1 MYFKLKDPQLPEKW
15 EGVLECVKEGNDNPQ
30 MDTVFNKG
38 FKGDEDSLYLN
49 VYVPKGTKRDSKLP
63 VMAFIHGGA
72 FMMGSGSREL
82 YGPDHLIQTG
92 VILVTLNYR
101 LGPLG
106 FLCLNT
112 PEVPGNAGL
121 KDQTFAL
128 RWVKKNI
135 KAFGGDPENVT
146 IFGESAG
153 SASVHFQILTPM
165 AKGLFKKAIMQSG
178 TSTCVWA
185 KQKDPEKNA
194 FDLARLLGME
204 SNDKEAVLKFLR
216 QVPAE
221 DLAKITSKTF
231 SATDIYN
238 FLPIIEQSFTGVESF
253 ITTNPLELMA
263 TGNFNRVPLISGLTS
278 QEGIVM
284 LINGQTKIE
293 DFSKVKSLSDTGLN
307 LKEMLKSTLKSN
319 DDNAM
324 SQLAQKIEDF
334 YFNRGGKVM
343 ENYIDLMSDML
354 FTVEIIKSINLQ
366 KKYHPIYC
374 YMFTYSGGLNLFK
387 LISSYPYTGASHGDD
402 LGYLFK
408 QNMGKLPEG
417 VKVPEITQADLDT
430 AKKFCVLWSN
440 FAKYE

>member
-1 MYFKLKDPQLPEKW
+1 M
-15 EGVLECVKEGNDNPQ
+15 LECVAEGNDNPQ
-30 MDTVFNKG
+30 LDIVFNKG
-38 FKGDEDSLYLN
+38 YKGQEDSLFLN
-49 VYVPKGTKRDSKLP
+49 VYVPKGTKSDSKLA

-92 VILVTLNYR
+92 VMVVTFNYR
-101 LGPLG
+101 LGPFG

-112 PEVPGNAGL
+112 PEIPGNAGL

-128 RWVKKNI
+128 RWINKNI

-153 SASVHFQILTPM
+153 AASVHYQMLTPM

-185 KQKDPEKNA
+185 QQKDPEKNA
-194 FDLARLLGME
+194 FDLARSLGME
-204 SNDKEAVLKFLR
+204 SNDKEAVLNFLR

-221 DLAKITSKTF
+221 ELTRTTSKKF
-231 SATDIYN
+231 SATDIYS
-238 FLPIIEQSFTGVESF
+238 FLPVVEKSFTGVEPF
-253 ITTNPLELMA
+253 ITANPLELMA
-263 TGNFNRVPLISGLTS
+263 SGNFNRVPLINGLTS

-284 LINGQTKIE
+284 FLNGQTKIE
-293 DFSKVKSLSDTGLN
+293 DFSKVNSVSDIGVD
-307 LKEMLKSTLKSN
+307 LKEMLKSTMKGM
-319 DDNAM
+319 DDNAI

-334 YFNRGGKVM
+334 YFGRGGTVM
-343 ENYIDLMSDML
+343 DNYIDLMSDML
-354 FTVEIIKSINLQ
+354 FTTGILKSIQLQ

-374 YMFTYSGGLNLFK
+374 YMFTYNGAFNLFK
-387 LISSYPYTGASHGDD
+387 LLTNYPYTGASHGDD
-402 LGYLFK
+402 LSYLFK

-417 VKVPEITQADLDT
+417 MEVPQATKSDIDT
-430 AKKFCVLWSN
+430 MKRFCVMWSN
-440 FAKYE
+440 FAKYG